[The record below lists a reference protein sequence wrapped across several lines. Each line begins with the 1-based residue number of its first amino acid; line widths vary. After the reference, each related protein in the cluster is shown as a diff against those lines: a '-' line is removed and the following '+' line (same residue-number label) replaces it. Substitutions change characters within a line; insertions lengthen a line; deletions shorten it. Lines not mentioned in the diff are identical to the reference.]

1 MKEPVIT
8 WDETTKE
15 AKCIINSNY
24 GEIIGI
30 AKCHPDDYDLGNEL
44 TGCYIASQR
53 ALIKAM
59 KLYKMDLKSQLFS
72 LNQLYYSMKHS
83 NKFNEK
89 SYENKMLQRFINSLK
104 NDLNTVNQ
112 EIATNQENLRIYI
125 HEKDKFYNQI
135 RENRKEKK

>member
-44 TGCYIASQR
+44 TGCYIAS
-53 ALIKAM
+53 
-59 KLYKMDLKSQLFS
+59 
-72 LNQLYYSMKHS
+72 
-83 NKFNEK
+83 
-89 SYENKMLQRFINSLK
+89 
-104 NDLNTVNQ
+104 
-112 EIATNQENLRIYI
+112 
-125 HEKDKFYNQI
+125 
-135 RENRKEKK
+135 

>member
-8 WDETTKE
+8 WDKTTKE
-15 AKCIINSNY
+15 AKCIIDSNY

-44 TGCYIASQR
+44 TGCHIASQR
-53 ALIKAM
+53 ALIKVM
-59 KLYKMDLKSQLFS
+59 KLHRIDLKSQLFA

-83 NKFNEK
+83 KKFNEK
-89 SYENKMLQRFINSLK
+89 SYENRMLQRFINSLK
-104 NDLNTVNQ
+104 NDLDTVNQ
-112 EIATNQENLRIYI
+112 EIATEQENLRTYI

-135 RENRKEKK
+135 RANRKEKK